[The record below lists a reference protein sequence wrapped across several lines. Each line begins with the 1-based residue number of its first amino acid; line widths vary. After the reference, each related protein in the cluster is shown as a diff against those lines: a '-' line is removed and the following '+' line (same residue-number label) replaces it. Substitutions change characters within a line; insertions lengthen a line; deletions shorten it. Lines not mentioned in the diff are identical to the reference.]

1 MIGSPAIW
9 NDGVVV
15 AESAI
20 IESVEEN
27 ACLSRD
33 WPVLLAGCST

>member
-9 NDGVVV
+9 DDGVVV
-15 AESAI
+15 TESAI
-20 IESVEEN
+20 KESVEEN

-33 WPVLLAGCST
+33 LPVLLAGCST